1 MLDYEIYTPLILLA
15 DQPYTDIKDLENY
28 DMGIRS
34 ETIVSSGRQQVRYN
48 DLKRGEYE
56 VHILYPNRPASKC
69 DTFTSITFI
78 PHVKQQQRKYSYLWN
93 Y

>member
-34 ETIVSSGRQQVRYN
+34 ETIVSSGR
-48 DLKRGEYE
+48 
-56 VHILYPNRPASKC
+56 
-69 DTFTSITFI
+69 
-78 PHVKQQQRKYSYLWN
+78 
-93 Y
+93 